1 MKTGL
6 LLHPGGFITAL
17 VNLINLQPFAHRD
30 QPKAPLAN
38 NVRPVQDLNGRSVR
52 TNIKFERRKVEAGGD
67 MCPEVVKDLTFKAN
81 SIWTSSV
88 PKMENPYMRGFG
100 GTY

>member
-1 MKTGL
+1 MKTSL
-6 LLHPGGFITAL
+6 ILHTGGFITAL
-17 VNLINLQPFAHRD
+17 CKFVTLQPFTKPE

>member
-1 MKTGL
+1 MKKGL
-6 LLHPGGFITAL
+6 LLHTGGFITAL
-17 VNLINLQPFAHRD
+17 SKFTTFRPFTKPE